1 MQAQE
6 NRDKLIVL
14 RAEHKALQMKI
25 QQIQDLLAKKESP
38 KVSTLPFYEDAWKT
52 NGPVLESRLLGPRWH
67 PIRNESVVRSP

>member
-38 KVSTLPFYEDAWKT
+38 KVSTLPFYEDA
-52 NGPVLESRLLGPRWH
+52 
-67 PIRNESVVRSP
+67 